1 MPWAKRSD
9 PPKAGKYTFIER
21 SYAEDSDDEADS
33 KPKVKDED
41 EEEKEIPSSSLDPAV
56 QSLMELIF
64 NQQFFAATMSDLNYD
79 VNKLPLGKLSKS
91 TILQGYQTLK
101 DISELLNDNSLAQSK
116 YGLSIA
122 AAREDLSNQFY
133 SRIPHAFGR
142 NRPPIIGTTDMLKR
156 EVELLDSLSDM
167 KEASNIMKKDSKT
180 AEQINILDKQLNG
193 LMLDEMTPLDR
204 STSEFELLQE
214 YVILPFSSVRF
225 LGGKT
230 DILATD
236 TSSTPSATL
245 TTTSIML

>member
-1 MPWAKRSD
+1 MSWAQRSD

-21 SYAEDSDDEADS
+21 SYAEDSDDDETDT
-33 KPKVKDED
+33 KPEVKAED
-41 EEEKEIPSSSLDPAV
+41 EQEQEAPSSSLDPAV

-101 DISELLNDNSLAQSK
+101 DISELLNDNTLAQSK
-116 YGLSIA
+116 YGLNLV
-122 AAREDLSNQFY
+122 AARENLSNQFY

-142 NRPPIIGTTDMLKR
+142 NRPPVIGTTDMLKR

-180 AEQINILDKQLNG
+180 AEQINVLDQQFNG

-204 STSEFELLQE
+204 STTEFKLLQE
-214 YVILPFSSVRF
+214 YVTLPLFVAHF
-225 LGGKT
+225 LDCSKLIQFRI
-230 DILATD
+230 DIL
-236 TSSTPSATL
+236 
-245 TTTSIML
+245 SIL